1 MKAMILAA
9 GRGERLRPLTD
20 KVPKPLVQVH
30 GKPLI
35 VYHIEKL
42 ATLGITDIVV
52 NYAWLGDKI
61 TQYLGDGSRF
71 GVNIKYSPETTALE
85 TAGGIKQ
92 ALPLLGPEPFLVLN
106 GDIFIDDLPISRL
119 QIQQGAERLLHG
131 KQACLWLVD
140 NPEHHPEGD
149 FALSDSLLMLDGSNK
164 LTFSGMAIYQP
175 RLFDDLPSG
184 ASPLGP
190 LLKTKIAAKEVT
202 GIHYQQYWCDV
213 GTLARLARVERHVAL
228 N

>member
-119 QIQQGAERLLHG
+119 QYNRARSVVSR
-131 KQACLWLVD
+131 QASLPLV
-140 NPEHHPEGD
+140 
-149 FALSDSLLMLDGSNK
+149 S
-164 LTFSGMAIYQP
+164 
-175 RLFDDLPSG
+175 
-184 ASPLGP
+184 
-190 LLKTKIAAKEVT
+190 
-202 GIHYQQYWCDV
+202 
-213 GTLARLARVERHVAL
+213 
-228 N
+228 